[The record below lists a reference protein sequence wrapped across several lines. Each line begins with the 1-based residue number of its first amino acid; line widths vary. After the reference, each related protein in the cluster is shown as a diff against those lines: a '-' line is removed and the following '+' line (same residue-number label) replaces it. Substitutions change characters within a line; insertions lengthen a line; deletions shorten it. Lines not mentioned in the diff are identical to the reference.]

1 MINELKIQRVQNFI
15 SQHEHEDLYALVLNS
30 KKYPDIPVKLAID
43 QINSRR
49 KAKKKLPEWYA
60 KQGILFPHGV
70 SIEQCSSE
78 ATARYKAGLISGES
92 LVDLTGG
99 TGVDSYYMSN
109 SFVQC
114 HLIEQD
120 ALLCAF
126 AHHNLNLLDANNI
139 KIIESDAE
147 RYISSTKS
155 SPDWYYVDP
164 ARRDQYNK
172 KVFRLSD
179 CSPNLS
185 KIYNSLLKAKKG
197 VLIKLAPFLDI
208 TQLITELPDITRIY
222 VIAVNNE
229 CKELVAMVETK
240 GSDELSISAINF
252 NDKVQEYQF
261 SYAQEQKA
269 ASQYSQPQK
278 YIYEPNASIMKS
290 GAFKMI
296 GVDFNLN
303 KLHPNSH
310 LYTSQELVTS
320 FPGRVFQLKGV
331 STLKK
336 NKLPGFEK
344 EKANITSRNYP
355 MSVRQIRNK
364 TGLNEGGDSYLLA
377 TTTLENSPKILIC
390 EKLSFQEF

>member
-1 MINELKIQRVQNFI
+1 
-15 SQHEHEDLYALVLNS
+15 
-30 KKYPDIPVKLAID
+30 
-43 QINSRR
+43 
-49 KAKKKLPEWYA
+49 
-60 KQGILFPHGV
+60 
-70 SIEQCSSE
+70 
-78 ATARYKAGLISGES
+78 
-92 LVDLTGG
+92 
-99 TGVDSYYMSN
+99 
-109 SFVQC
+109 
-114 HLIEQD
+114 
-120 ALLCAF
+120 
-126 AHHNLNLLDANNI
+126 
-139 KIIESDAE
+139 
-147 RYISSTKS
+147 
-155 SPDWYYVDP
+155 
-164 ARRDQYNK
+164 
-172 KVFRLSD
+172 
-179 CSPNLS
+179 
-185 KIYNSLLKAKKG
+185 
-197 VLIKLAPFLDI
+197 
-208 TQLITELPDITRIY
+208 
-222 VIAVNNE
+222 
-229 CKELVAMVETK
+229 MVETK